1 MKLTNLVKTA
11 VFCSAGFLASATYA
25 DDFQMSYKA
34 DQLNSMQG
42 ISEVHKEILQTAK
55 DHCPTYRQIRSHS
68 DVRACQNDV
77 VNSLLSQ
84 IDSRQLT
91 AYHNGE
97 SYQPVA
103 GL

>member
-1 MKLTNLVKTA
+1 MKLNNLVNTV
-11 VFCSAGFLASATYA
+11 VFCSASFLGSMAHA
-25 DDFQMSYKA
+25 DEFQMSYEA
-34 DQLNSMQG
+34 NQLNTTQG
-42 ISEVHKEILQTAK
+42 IVEVHKNILQTAK

-68 DVRACQNDV
+68 DVRECRLDV